1 MNQHNHIWS
10 FFSKEQRRHEHNQEE
25 VQAQRCSHERAA
37 EIDSRTHLEHHGRK
51 GYLGFAKDMQALL
64 RHSGNL
70 PYARWVRGKSH
81 PTAWDESRS

>member
-1 MNQHNHIWS
+1 MNQHNHRWS
-10 FFSKEQRRHEHNQEE
+10 FISKEQRRDEHDQEE
-25 VQAQRCSHERAA
+25 VQAQRYSHERVA

-51 GYLGFAKDMQALL
+51 GYLGFAKDMQAFL

-70 PYARWVRGKSH
+70 PYARWVRGKAQ